1 MIVSSC
7 TAGQSF
13 LALGILFCL
22 SPVIE
27 LVCCVPLRSSILPEL
42 VFVEARAER
51 FAFVRAAAAFVAPLL
66 PLTMFDFWAAY
77 WFRLPAAAPLT
88 LLVLLSCILL
98 DGLEPE

>member
-1 MIVSSC
+1 MIVSS

-27 LVCCVPLRSSILPEL
+27 LVCCEPLRSSILPEL

-66 PLTMFDFWAAY
+66 PLIMFDFWAAY
-77 WFRLPAAAPLT
+77 WFRLAAVAPLT